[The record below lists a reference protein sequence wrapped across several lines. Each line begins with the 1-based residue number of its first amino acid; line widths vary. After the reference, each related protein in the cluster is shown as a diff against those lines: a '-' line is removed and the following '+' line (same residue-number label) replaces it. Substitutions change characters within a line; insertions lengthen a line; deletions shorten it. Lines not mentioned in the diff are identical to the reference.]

1 MHVNDETVKQSNFNN
16 PISKN
21 KSNDSTMYQAPTSET
36 LNASQ
41 REANRHSKLGILSFI
56 ISLLAVII
64 CLMSIVYV
72 GYLVEYQVEPTTEE
86 NEILVGFGF
95 LFSGLLLLVGFTLG
109 VLGLFQKEKR
119 RMFAILSVSM
129 SSIFLLFIIFLIVL
143 GVLAD

>member
-1 MHVNDETVKQSNFNN
+1 MRVHDVTVMQPNFNN
-16 PISKN
+16 SMSKN
-21 KSNDSTMYQAPTSET
+21 KFNDSTMYQAPTSET

-56 ISLLAVII
+56 FSLLAVII

-86 NEILVGFGF
+86 DEILVGFGF
-95 LFSGLLLLVGFTLG
+95 LFSGLLFLVGFTLG
-109 VLGLFQKEKR
+109 ILGLLQKEKR
-119 RMFAILSVSM
+119 RVFAILSVSI
-129 SSIFLLFIIFLIVL
+129 SSIFLLFIVFLIVL